1 MSLVLATLVIN
12 LFPADGLD
20 REGFVRMTNRSDAPA
35 EAVITPIDD
44 EGTTYAVETVT
55 IQADSSIHFNSGDL
69 ELGSQSKGL
78 VGVGQGV
85 GDWRLVIETDAD
97 LDVMAYV
104 RTEDGFVTSLHDEVP
119 GGGGRWRVPFFN
131 PASNVNQVSILRLVN
146 AGDQPADVTV
156 SGTDDVGRV
165 GDDDYVLQ
173 IQPGTARRLTAVDL
187 ESVYGDGHGKW
198 RLDVRSDRPIVV
210 MSLLE
215 SPTGHLTNLST
226 ETRRHS
232 VTVLE
237 DHRSVA
243 TMGSGPVAVSVAD
256 ATGFEDGS
264 HGQRITDT
272 FLGLTDQA
280 TLVQV
285 GGWCSHLVNGT
296 SLTGANYSGYIHH
309 AVTRGRGIFWTATD
323 HSPLWTPGRRRWFL
337 EDGRPFTEAART
349 FASWAKD
356 QNILFVS
363 SLENATCSRSTE
375 DDSCTPV
382 YCDDHDPD
390 SERWIP
396 MCGEIDDYIAHSGVS
411 LDSTLFVGAIDERFG
426 SASGAIRSD
435 GVFAPHTI
443 YVESSNGSTSLA
455 TPVLAAYAVNLASMS
470 EVVDSTRL
478 KRRLMELARDE
489 TLDYRTGA
497 RNAQGQ
503 RVDESRTVKVIR
515 PSFAP

>member
-1 MSLVLATLVIN
+1 
-12 LFPADGLD
+12 
-20 REGFVRMTNRSDAPA
+20 MTNRSDAPA
-35 EAVITPIDD
+35 EAVIKPIDD
-44 EGTTYAVETVT
+44 EGTAYAVETVT
-55 IQADSSIHFNSGDL
+55 IEADSSIHFNSGDL
-69 ELGSQSKGL
+69 EGGSESKGF
-78 VGVGQGV
+78 VGVGTGV
-85 GDWRLVIETDAD
+85 GDWRLVIDTDGD

-104 RTEDGFVTSLHDEVP
+104 RTVDGFLSSLHDEVP
-119 GGGGRWRVPFFN
+119 GSGGRWRVPFFN

-146 AGDQPADVTV
+146 AGDEPTDVTV
-156 SGTDDVGRV
+156 SGTDDAGQV
-165 GDDDYVLQ
+165 GDDDYLLR
-173 IQPGTARRLTAVDL
+173 IHPGAARMLTAIDL

-232 VTVLE
+232 LTVLE

-243 TMGSGPVAVSVAD
+243 TIGSGPVPVSVAD
-256 ATGFEDGS
+256 STGFEDGS

-272 FLGLTDQA
+272 FVGLTDQA

-285 GGWCSHLVNGT
+285 GGWCLHLLNGT
-296 SLTGANYSGYIHH
+296 RLIGTNYSGYIHH

-323 HSPLWTPGRRRWFL
+323 QSPLWTPGRRRWFV
-337 EDGRPFTEAART
+337 EDGRPFTESARS

-363 SLENATCSRSTE
+363 SLENATCSRSAE
-375 DDSCTPV
+375 DESCSPV

-426 SASGAIRSD
+426 SATGAIRSD
-435 GVFAPHTI
+435 GVFAPHAI
-443 YVESSNGSTSLA
+443 YVESSNGSTSQA
-455 TPVLAAYAVNLASMS
+455 TPVLAAYAVNLASKS
-470 EVVDSTRL
+470 EVVDSISL
-478 KRRLMELARDE
+478 KRRLMDLAKDE
-489 TLDYRTGA
+489 TVVYRTGA
-497 RNAQGQ
+497 RDAEGE
-503 RVDESRTVKVIR
+503 RVDESRTIKVIR
-515 PSFAP
+515 PGFAP